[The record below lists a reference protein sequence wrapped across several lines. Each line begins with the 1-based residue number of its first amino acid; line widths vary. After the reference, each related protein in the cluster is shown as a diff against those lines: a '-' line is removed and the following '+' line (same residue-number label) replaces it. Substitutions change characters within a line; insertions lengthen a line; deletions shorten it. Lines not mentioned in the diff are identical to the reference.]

1 MLKYLAKI
9 SMDIF
14 PSVLATIIGAYIVN
28 HYINARPAADTPAVV
43 VAPAD
48 AGKNSKPAD
57 VANLPVPGVK
67 AKGVSEKSISD
78 KGASDKPAAEKPAET
93 KPAETKATETRATE
107 TKATETKATETKATE
122 TKATETKAADEA
134 ASRGRTPAHEKA
146 VAKSTPAAPAAAAPV
161 VEANSAAA
169 SAAVTPDANDL
180 ARAAIERL
188 RKSPEGKA
196 AEKAAEAKST
206 ETRPSEIKPAEAKAA
221 ERMSEP
227 AVQEASRIPEAPR
240 NVTVVPSTVRPL
252 PPPINVST
260 PSPDAYGSGGSS
272 QANPP
277 YTASLGNDDPNR
289 LTPPAD
295 IPVPVIAPPLDLRAD
310 AGSPAPRP
318 KTNVADEMLSGMK
331 SMFHAVLP
339 KSATPD

>member
-28 HYINARPAADTPAVV
+28 HYINARPAADTPAAV
-43 VAPAD
+43 VAPAN
-48 AGKNSKPAD
+48 AGKNGKPAD
-57 VANLPVPGVK
+57 VANLPAPGVK
-67 AKGVSEKSISD
+67 AKGVSEKSISE
-78 KGASDKPAAEKPAET
+78 KSASDKPAAEKPAET
-93 KPAETKATETRATE
+93 KAA
-107 TKATETKATETKATE
+107 
-122 TKATETKAADEA
+122 ETKAADEA
-134 ASRGRTPAHEKA
+134 ASRGRTAAHEKA
-146 VAKSTPAAPAAAAPV
+146 VAKSSSVASTPAAPSAAPV
-161 VEANSAAA
+161 VEASSAPAGASQAA
-169 SAAVTPDANDL
+169 TPDANDL

-206 ETRPSEIKPAEAKAA
+206 ETKPSEIKPSEIKPVEAKSSDIKAA
-221 ERMSEP
+221 ERTPEP

-240 NVTVVPSTVRPL
+240 NVTAVPSMVRPL

-260 PSPDAYGSGGSS
+260 PSPDAYGGSGSS
-272 QANPP
+272 QASPP
-277 YTASLGNDDPNR
+277 YTASVGNDNPNR

-310 AGSPAPRP
+310 AGAAAPRP

>member
-28 HYINARPAADTPAVV
+28 HYINAKPAADTPAAV

-48 AGKNSKPAD
+48 AGKNGKPD
-57 VANLPVPGVK
+57 VANLPAPGVK

-78 KGASDKPAAEKPAET
+78 KSASDKAAAEKPAET
-93 KPAETKATETRATE
+93 KPAETKAADVGPGETSHGRA
-107 TKATETKATETKATE
+107 
-122 TKATETKAADEA
+122 
-134 ASRGRTPAHEKA
+134 PAHEKA
-146 VAKSTPAAPAAAAPV
+146 VAKSTPTAPAAAPL
-161 VEANSAAA
+161 VEANSVPAAA
-169 SAAVTPDANDL
+169 SPAATPDANDL

-196 AEKAAEAKST
+196 AEKAAEAKSA
-206 ETRPSEIKPAEAKAA
+206 ETKPSEIKPFEIKPSEIKPGEAKSSETKAA
-221 ERMSEP
+221 ERTPEP
-227 AVQEASRIPEAPR
+227 AVQEASRIPEVPR

-260 PSPDAYGSGGSS
+260 PSPEAYGNRGAS

-277 YTASLGNDDPNR
+277 YTASVGNDDPNR
-289 LTPPAD
+289 PTPPAD

>member
-28 HYINARPAADTPAVV
+28 HYINARPAADTPAAVV
-43 VAPAD
+43 TPAD
-48 AGKNSKPAD
+48 AGKNGKPAD
-57 VANLPVPGVK
+57 VANLPAPGVK
-67 AKGVSEKSISD
+67 AKGVPEKSISE
-78 KGASDKPAAEKPAET
+78 KAASDKPAAET
-93 KPAETKATETRATE
+93 KPAETKA
-107 TKATETKATETKATE
+107 
-122 TKATETKAADEA
+122 ADVAPGE

-146 VAKSTPAAPAAAAPV
+146 AAKSSSVASTPAAPAAAPV
-161 VEANSAAA
+161 VEASSAPAAA
-169 SAAVTPDANDL
+169 SPAATPDANDL

-206 ETRPSEIKPAEAKAA
+206 EVKPAEAKAA
-221 ERMSEP
+221 EKTPDQP
-227 AVQEASRIPEAPR
+227 AVQEASRVPEAPR
-240 NVTVVPSTVRPL
+240 VVTAVPSTVRPL

-260 PSPDAYGSGGSS
+260 PSPEAYGNGGPS

-277 YTASLGNDDPNR
+277 YTASIGNDNPNR

-310 AGSPAPRP
+310 AGAAAPRP
-318 KTNVADEMLSGMK
+318 KTNVADDMLSGMK

-339 KSATPD
+339 KGATPD

>member
-28 HYINARPAADTPAVV
+28 HYINARPAADTPAAV

-48 AGKNSKPAD
+48 AGKNGKPAD

-93 KPAETKATETRATE
+93 KPAETKATEI
-107 TKATETKATETKATE
+107 KATE

-146 VAKSTPAAPAAAAPV
+146 VAKSSSVASTPAAPAAAAPV

-221 ERMSEP
+221 ERTPEP

-240 NVTVVPSTVRPL
+240 NVIAVPSTVRPL

-260 PSPDAYGSGGSS
+260 PSPDAYGNGGAS

-277 YTASLGNDDPNR
+277 YTASVGNDDPNR

>member
-28 HYINARPAADTPAVV
+28 HYINAKPAADTPAAVV
-43 VAPAD
+43 TPAD
-48 AGKNSKPAD
+48 AGKKPAD
-57 VANLPVPGVK
+57 VANIPGPGVK
-67 AKGVSEKSISD
+67 AKGISEKSIS
-78 KGASDKPAAEKPAET
+78 EKSA
-93 KPAETKATETRATE
+93 PAETKAADVAPAETG
-107 TKATETKATETKATE
+107 
-122 TKATETKAADEA
+122 
-134 ASRGRTPAHEKA
+134 SHGRPTAHEKA
-146 VAKSTPAAPAAAAPV
+146 VAKSSPTTSSPATPAAAPV
-161 VEANSAAA
+161 VEANSAPAA

-196 AEKAAEAKST
+196 AEKAAEAKAA
-206 ETRPSEIKPAEAKAA
+206 ETKPAEAKSSEIKPAETKAA
-221 ERMSEP
+221 ERTPEP
-227 AVQEASRIPEAPR
+227 AVQEASRTPEAPR
-240 NVTVVPSTVRPL
+240 TVTAVPATVRPL

-260 PSPDAYGSGGSS
+260 PSPEAYGNGASS
-272 QANPP
+272 QANPA
-277 YTASLGNDDPNR
+277 YTASVRNDDPNR

-310 AGSPAPRP
+310 AGAAAPGPRP

-339 KSATPD
+339 KGATPD

>member
-28 HYINARPAADTPAVV
+28 HYINAKPAADTPAAV

-48 AGKNSKPAD
+48 AGKNGKPAD
-57 VANLPVPGVK
+57 VANLPGPGVK

-78 KGASDKPAAEKPAET
+78 KSATDKTAAEKPAET
-93 KPAETKATETRATE
+93 KPAETKAADVAPGET
-107 TKATETKATETKATE
+107 
-122 TKATETKAADEA
+122 
-134 ASRGRTPAHEKA
+134 ASHGRSPAREKA
-146 VAKSTPAAPAAAAPV
+146 VAKSSSVPSTPAAPV
-161 VEANSAAA
+161 VEANSAPSAA
-169 SAAVTPDANDL
+169 SPTAAPDAADL

-196 AEKAAEAKST
+196 AEKAAEAKSF
-206 ETRPSEIKPAEAKAA
+206 EIKPVEAKAV
-221 ERMSEP
+221 ERTPEA
-227 AVQEASRIPEAPR
+227 AVQEASHAPEAPR
-240 NVTVVPSTVRPL
+240 VVTAVPSTVRPL

-260 PSPDAYGSGGSS
+260 PAPEAYGNGGAS

-277 YTASLGNDDPNR
+277 YTASVGNDDPNR
-289 LTPPAD
+289 PTPPAD
-295 IPVPVIAPPLDLRAD
+295 IPVPMIAPPLDLRAD
-310 AGSPAPRP
+310 AGAATPRP

>member
-28 HYINARPAADTPAVV
+28 HYINARPAADTPAAV

-48 AGKNSKPAD
+48 AGKNGKPAD
-57 VANLPVPGVK
+57 VANLPAPGVK
-67 AKGVSEKSISD
+67 AKGVSEKSISE
-78 KGASDKPAAEKPAET
+78 KSAADKPAADKPA
-93 KPAETKATETRATE
+93 A
-107 TKATETKATETKATE
+107 
-122 TKATETKAADEA
+122 
-134 ASRGRTPAHEKA
+134 AHEKA
-146 VAKSTPAAPAAAAPV
+146 VAKSSPATSTPATPAAAPV
-161 VEANSAAA
+161 VEANSAPAAA
-169 SAAVTPDANDL
+169 SPAVTPDANDL

-206 ETRPSEIKPAEAKAA
+206 ETKPSAEAKSSETKSSEIKSSETKAV
-221 ERMSEP
+221 ERTPEQP
-227 AVQEASRIPEAPR
+227 AVQEASRVPEAPR
-240 NVTVVPSTVRPL
+240 VVTAVPSTVRPL

-260 PSPDAYGSGGSS
+260 PSPDAYGNGGSS

-277 YTASLGNDDPNR
+277 YTASVGNDNPNR

-310 AGSPAPRP
+310 AGAAAPRP

>member
-28 HYINARPAADTPAVV
+28 HYINARPAADTPAAV
-43 VAPAD
+43 VAPAN
-48 AGKNSKPAD
+48 AGKNGKPAD
-57 VANLPVPGVK
+57 VANLPAPGVK
-67 AKGVSEKSISD
+67 AKGVSEKSISE
-78 KGASDKPAAEKPAET
+78 KSASDKPAAEKPAET
-93 KPAETKATETRATE
+93 KPAETKA
-107 TKATETKATETKATE
+107 
-122 TKATETKAADEA
+122 ADVAPGEA
-134 ASRGRTPAHEKA
+134 SHGRTPAHEKA
-146 VAKSTPAAPAAAAPV
+146 VAKSSSVASTPAAPSAPV
-161 VEANSAAA
+161 VEASSAPAAA
-169 SAAVTPDANDL
+169 SPAATPDANDL

-206 ETRPSEIKPAEAKAA
+206 EIKPSEIKPVEAKSSEIKAA
-221 ERMSEP
+221 ERTPEP

-240 NVTVVPSTVRPL
+240 NVTAVPSMVRPL

-277 YTASLGNDDPNR
+277 YTASVGNDNPNR

-310 AGSPAPRP
+310 AGAAAPRP

-339 KSATPD
+339 KSDTPD

>member
-28 HYINARPAADTPAVV
+28 HYINAKPAADAPAVV

-48 AGKNSKPAD
+48 AGKNGKPAD
-57 VANLPVPGVK
+57 VANLPAPGVK
-67 AKGVSEKSISD
+67 AKGVSEKSVSEKSISEKSVTD
-78 KGASDKPAAEKPAET
+78 KAAAEKPADKSTEH
-93 KPAETKATETRATE
+93 PAQ
-107 TKATETKATETKATE
+107 
-122 TKATETKAADEA
+122 TKAADVAPAET
-134 ASRGRTPAHEKA
+134 ASHGRAPAREKA
-146 VAKSTPAAPAAAAPV
+146 VAKSTPAPTASAPAAPV
-161 VEANSAAA
+161 VEANSAPAAA
-169 SAAVTPDANDL
+169 SLAATPDANDL

-196 AEKAAEAKST
+196 AEAKSAETKPT
-206 ETRPSEIKPAEAKAA
+206 ERTP
-221 ERMSEP
+221 EP
-227 AVQEASRIPEAPR
+227 AVQEAARAPEAPR
-240 NVTVVPSTVRPL
+240 VVTTLPSVVHPL
-252 PPPINVST
+252 PPPITVST
-260 PSPDAYGSGGSS
+260 PSNEAYGASS

-277 YTASLGNDDPNR
+277 YTASVGDDGPNR

-310 AGSPAPRP
+310 VGTSMPRP
-318 KTNVADEMLSGMK
+318 KTNVADEMLSGVK

-339 KSATPD
+339 KGATPD

>member
-28 HYINARPAADTPAVV
+28 HYINARPAADTPAAV
-43 VAPAD
+43 VAPAA
-48 AGKNSKPAD
+48 AGKNGKPAD
-57 VANLPVPGVK
+57 VANLPVHGVK
-67 AKGVSEKSISD
+67 AKGISEKSVTD
-78 KGASDKPAAEKPAET
+78 KTAAERPAD
-93 KPAETKATETRATE
+93 KAVEPP
-107 TKATETKATETKATE
+107 
-122 TKATETKAADEA
+122 ATETKAADATPAETQA
-134 ASRGRTPAHEKA
+134 GSRGRSTGRDKA
-146 VAKSTPAAPAAAAPV
+146 VAKSAPAVAAPATVPV
-161 VEANSAAA
+161 AEANSVAPAA
-169 SAAVTPDANDL
+169 TPDANDL

-188 RKSPEGKA
+188 RKSPES
-196 AEKAAEAKST
+196 KS
-206 ETRPSEIKPAEAKAA
+206 SEIKSPESKSPESKSAEG
-221 ERMSEP
+221 RSPEP
-227 AVQEASRIPEAPR
+227 AGQETARAPEAAPHAQEASRVATTAP
-240 NVTVVPSTVRPL
+240 SALRPL
-252 PPPINVST
+252 PPPITVST
-260 PSPDAYGSGGSS
+260 PPAETYANTTSS

-277 YTASLGNDDPNR
+277 YTASVGDDDPNR

-310 AGSPAPRP
+310 AGPSMPRP